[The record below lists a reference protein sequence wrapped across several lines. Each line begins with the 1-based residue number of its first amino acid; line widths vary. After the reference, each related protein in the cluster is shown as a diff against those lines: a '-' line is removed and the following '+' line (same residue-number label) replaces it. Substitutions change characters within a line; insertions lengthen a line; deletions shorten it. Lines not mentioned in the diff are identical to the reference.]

1 MGKFRIAGGDPKAA
15 DPDLDRRRRQTLQG
29 PPLTPWGWI
38 VSTSQAGLLVRERHG
53 CSRDIWGNKR
63 SLIPCGLASREVTP
77 SQQQSSPQEPEG
89 FPGRRD
95 AGPAPVVQLR
105 SPCFLSMNDVKCC
118 VSWECIP
125 SPLCPTPRSSL
136 HSG

>member
-63 SLIPCGLASREVTP
+63 SLIPCGLASREVTHRH
-77 SQQQSSPQEPEG
+77 SSRAVPKSPRASPVGGMQALPLWCS
-89 FPGRRD
+89 FV
-95 AGPAPVVQLR
+95 APAF
-105 SPCFLSMNDVKCC
+105 SP
-118 VSWECIP
+118 
-125 SPLCPTPRSSL
+125 
-136 HSG
+136 